1 MPSNLNY
8 PMMARPAD
16 GGSSGN
22 GSKSSQAYP
31 VPPSWQVADA
41 AEDEARL
48 TALLD
53 QGERDVAAGRTT
65 DSAEVQR
72 RMRERIQA
80 RRSADTPR

>member
-22 GSKSSQAYP
+22 GSKPPQAYP
-31 VPPSWQVADA
+31 VPPSWRIADA
-41 AEDEARL
+41 AESEARL

-53 QGERDVAAGRTT
+53 QGERDIEAGRTT

-80 RRSADTPR
+80 RRSIEPTR